1 MKVGT
6 LEIEMLANMA
16 RLQKDMNDAKRI
28 VGDAAQSIERYAAL
42 AKAAL
47 AGISVAGLVS
57 LAKSAID
64 AMDAIRDLSLATN
77 ISVED
82 LAGLGVAAKQS
93 GGDLNSI
100 AAAMNKLSVNIGK
113 DGERFKALGITA
125 KEPIEA
131 FKQLSDVFVNL
142 KDPQQR
148 AAVMAEA
155 LGKSW
160 MGAAPLL
167 AEGGAKIGEL
177 VEVGTRLSGVTK
189 QMTDEA
195 DAFNDKLVL
204 LGGTGGFATRMIGP
218 LLPLLNALADE
229 MLKAQDKSTSLG
241 QSFSPLLE
249 IGKALTVLFGNVAF
263 VFRGVGTE
271 IGGMAA
277 QIAAFASGDIKGG
290 LAIGRAMKEDAEK
303 ARAEFDAWE
312 KSIMSIGTAST
323 AAIAPVKGLSQEQQ
337 RASQA
342 AAAAAATFLGAQKAG
357 TDEITKLLAK
367 INGKESGLDP
377 SFYDDLQKLFGAY
390 KGGKLT
396 LEQYRDVVEKLTNQ
410 QPFVKA
416 GLEAEA
422 KALEHLNKLRA
433 EAQQQEVDAIDARN
447 SMIDGMTDGNAMLQ
461 AEIAEMLGAKNAQ
474 RELTLAREEALAI
487 RLALTDEDEASVIAL
502 YAQKRALL
510 EQKDAIQQSRSAFS
524 SWYDIIDGGFKAALQ
539 GAKSFGDYLK
549 NGLKNALYQLVAR
562 PFVIQ
567 LAATLTGSSASSV
580 AGALGGNG
588 GGIGSLLG
596 GLGSLSGIGGS
607 LAGGLT
613 SIGLGGAG
621 QFVGGLTGAISGPGL
636 TGAAGAGSSAAG
648 MLSAA
653 GPYIAAAM
661 AAYALYQ
668 RFARSGGGAK
678 EGGSFLGDFSSTG
691 TLLREDPR
699 RFYDSSVN
707 QMDPQMRGLAQGTA
721 TSYAAYVRAFG
732 GTARD
737 FTFGFGADTDPRGT
751 AQDRVSATAWD
762 RTAGRGVYMNQDR
775 NVGRNGQIPAELQL
789 ESQRALIAALQA
801 TEMPAAIKKLFEGV
815 DAMGLTA
822 DAANKLLS
830 TATEYAAAIDALK
843 ASIKGLTIDGLLAMQ
858 VQGETL
864 TQTFQRV
871 ASAFSNYE
879 NLFVP
884 ETERN
889 QKLFDALTDKLKE
902 QNALLP
908 ATREGYR
915 ALVDSLDLSDASQ
928 RALWQTL
935 IDAAGVADLYY
946 NSLTTVADVMTDTA
960 DVMTDTADTIARIT
974 SVAGEAS
981 DTFDAFGNA
990 MESANTV
997 VANIAQALD
1006 NLKNIA
1012 GFQGQNNATIAGIMQ
1027 GRAGYNYGAYL
1038 QGNVNTARTGYVNS
1052 LSGSVSDRIAGASG
1066 LRDSLSAQYQY
1077 QMQQLQQQQQTQ
1089 IAAQQT
1095 QIAAQRTLISQ
1106 AQQLGETFK
1115 SLGQYGR
1122 SLLVGSFSTLSPEA
1136 QLAAA
1141 GGEYQ
1146 SLLMRARGGDR
1157 NAASGL
1163 QSASQTYLQ
1172 QAQGFYG
1179 SAGQYAAIFS
1189 QVQGDLAAFS
1199 GLGDQQLEL
1208 AQSMSDSLET
1218 LTNTL
1223 TPEMIDL
1230 QDRFIAELE
1239 LLNSDAEA
1247 WAAEQRTIAS
1257 ENATIYRY
1265 LADNSAEVAR
1275 NTAGLRSDIQQLVA
1289 VLRPAPTP
1297 AGGNP
1302 VPMPAV
1308 AIRDLNGVIIGFT
1321 KAAGAMTD
1329 SVALGEAR
1337 QKVVA
1342 SNA

>member
-562 PFVIQ
+562 PFIIQ
-567 LAATLTGSSASSV
+567 LTASLTGASSQV
-580 AGALGGNG
+580 IASALGGSG
-588 GGIGSLLG
+588 GAAG
-596 GLGSLSGIGGS
+596 GLGSLFSGGGALGSLGALGSAFGNGATFGSSVGLGGTFANLGAGGGS
-607 LAGGLT
+607 LGF
-613 SIGLGGAG
+613 
-621 QFVGGLTGAISGPGL
+621 Q
-636 TGAAGAGSSAAG
+636 AGSVMG
-648 MLSAA
+648 AA
-653 GPYIAAAM
+653 GPYVAAAL
-661 AAYALYQ
+661 AAYQLYQ
-668 RFARSGGGAK
+668 TFRDKGENPKYRLGF
-678 EGGSFLGDFSSTG
+678 GSA
-691 TLLREDPR
+691 
-699 RFYDSSVN
+699 
-707 QMDPQMRGLAQGTA
+707 AQG
-721 TSYAAYVRAFG
+721 Y
-732 GTARD
+732 
-737 FTFGFGADTDPRGT
+737 
-751 AQDRVSATAWD
+751 
-762 RTAGRGVYMNQDR
+762 
-775 NVGRNGQIPAELQL
+775 
-789 ESQRALIAALQA
+789 
-801 TEMPAAIKKLFEGV
+801 
-815 DAMGLTA
+815 
-822 DAANKLLS
+822 
-830 TATEYAAAIDALK
+830 
-843 ASIKGLTIDGLLAMQ
+843 
-858 VQGETL
+858 
-864 TQTFQRV
+864 
-871 ASAFSNYE
+871 
-879 NLFVP
+879 
-884 ETERN
+884 
-889 QKLFDALTDKLKE
+889 
-902 QNALLP
+902 
-908 ATREGYR
+908 
-915 ALVDSLDLSDASQ
+915 
-928 RALWQTL
+928 
-935 IDAAGVADLYY
+935 
-946 NSLTTVADVMTDTA
+946 
-960 DVMTDTADTIARIT
+960 
-974 SVAGEAS
+974 AS
-981 DTFDAFGNA
+981 D
-990 MESANTV
+990 S
-997 VANIAQALD
+997 I
-1006 NLKNIA
+1006 
-1012 GFQGQNNATIAGIMQ
+1012 
-1027 GRAGYNYGAYL
+1027 
-1038 QGNVNTARTGYVNS
+1038 
-1052 LSGSVSDRIAGASG
+1052 
-1066 LRDSLSAQYQY
+1066 
-1077 QMQQLQQQQQTQ
+1077 
-1089 IAAQQT
+1089 
-1095 QIAAQRTLISQ
+1095 
-1106 AQQLGETFK
+1106 
-1115 SLGQYGR
+1115 
-1122 SLLVGSFSTLSPEA
+1122 
-1136 QLAAA
+1136 
-1141 GGEYQ
+1141 
-1146 SLLMRARGGDR
+1146 
-1157 NAASGL
+1157 
-1163 QSASQTYLQ
+1163 
-1172 QAQGFYG
+1172 
-1179 SAGQYAAIFS
+1179 
-1189 QVQGDLAAFS
+1189 
-1199 GLGDQQLEL
+1199 
-1208 AQSMSDSLET
+1208 
-1218 LTNTL
+1218 
-1223 TPEMIDL
+1223 
-1230 QDRFIAELE
+1230 
-1239 LLNSDAEA
+1239 
-1247 WAAEQRTIAS
+1247 
-1257 ENATIYRY
+1257 
-1265 LADNSAEVAR
+1265 
-1275 NTAGLRSDIQQLVA
+1275 
-1289 VLRPAPTP
+1289 
-1297 AGGNP
+1297 
-1302 VPMPAV
+1302 
-1308 AIRDLNGVIIGFT
+1308 
-1321 KAAGAMTD
+1321 
-1329 SVALGEAR
+1329 
-1337 QKVVA
+1337 
-1342 SNA
+1342 

>member
-47 AGISVAGLVS
+47 AGISVAGLTA

-64 AMDAIRDLSLATN
+64 AMDAIRDLSLATG
-77 ISVED
+77 ISVEQ
-82 LAGLGVAAKQS
+82 LAGLGVAAKQT

-100 AAAMNKLSVNIGK
+100 AGAMNKLSVNIGK
-113 DGERFKALGITA
+113 DGERFRALGITA
-125 KEPIEA
+125 KEPLEA

-249 IGKALTVLFGNVAF
+249 IGKAIAVLFGNVAF

-277 QIAAFASGDIKGG
+277 QIAAFASGNIKGG

-303 ARAEFDAWE
+303 ARASFDGWE
-312 KSIMSIGTAST
+312 KSIMSIGAAST

-447 SMIDGMTDGNAMLQ
+447 SMIDGMTGGNAMLQ

-510 EQKDAIQQSRSAFS
+510 EQKDAVQQSRSAFS

-549 NGLKNALYQLVAR
+549 NGLKNALYQLIAR

-567 LAATLTGSSASSV
+567 LAATLTGSSASTV
-580 AGALGGNG
+580 ASALGGNG

-653 GPYIAAAM
+653 GPYIAAAL
-661 AAYALYQ
+661 AAYQLFQTFRDKGENPRYRLGFGSAAQGYASDSIFGMQGFQYAQGNDAANQGFRNFQRGLGGLDTQIGGLLTPAQIAAAAGRLNGVTGREFSFPKGDPTASEQLSKEFLQIKYSAVFADLNSGISDAIKNFAGNSEELIKYIGEQVTAYQQLQTMLKEIDNTIAGLSNNGVEALTRTLQSLADNVTTAQEALADARELNDPTKEVAAQKALMDAILNRYNTESKLIQDLADQLASIQSGAFDFGQQMAQ
-668 RFARSGGGAK
+668 RISSVGGDLMRFQDVPGMSKIGRLVNSQTQSQLGRIATLQGQIGGESDPSRRLGLINSALSVVDQYVSTGQAEIRARYEALSRGQQDSVRLQQDALAKRIQGLQTELDLVSQMQGIADSARAAIKAISFSGQNPGSAFARYGMQ
-678 EGGSFLGDFSSTG
+678 GD
-691 TLLREDPR
+691 D
-699 RFYDSSVN
+699 
-707 QMDPQMRGLAQGTA
+707 
-721 TSYAAYVRAFG
+721 
-732 GTARD
+732 
-737 FTFGFGADTDPRGT
+737 
-751 AQDRVSATAWD
+751 
-762 RTAGRGVYMNQDR
+762 
-775 NVGRNGQIPAELQL
+775 
-789 ESQRALIAALQA
+789 IAALQNTFRNTTGNQRA
-801 TEMPAAIKKLFEGV
+801 GAANSLIQAIQGRLASAGDLYQRPSDEYLKAYNEAMVALSEVQGAAQS
-815 DAMGLTA
+815 DAERALELQSSIEALTLESNGLTQNLI
-822 DAANKLLS
+822 DY
-830 TATEYAAAIDALK
+830 TELMNDAL
-843 ASIKGLTIDGLLAMQ
+843 DQ
-858 VQGETL
+858 
-864 TQTFQRV
+864 F
-871 ASAFSNYE
+871 N
-879 NLFVP
+879 
-884 ETERN
+884 
-889 QKLFDALTDKLKE
+889 
-902 QNALLP
+902 
-908 ATREGYR
+908 
-915 ALVDSLDLSDASQ
+915 
-928 RALWQTL
+928 
-935 IDAAGVADLYY
+935 
-946 NSLTTVADVMTDTA
+946 
-960 DVMTDTADTIARIT
+960 
-974 SVAGEAS
+974 
-981 DTFDAFGNA
+981 
-990 MESANTV
+990 
-997 VANIAQALD
+997 AQALGFYTD
-1006 NLKNIA
+1006 LGQQGTDTYALLEATGQAQLDVATRGLTVAEAQRGLLTEIRNLLSSIND
-1012 GFQGQNNATIAGIMQ
+1012 GSGTATIGN
-1027 GRAGYNYGAYL
+1027 GRKPAIDGG
-1038 QGNVNTARTGYVNS
+1038 
-1052 LSGSVSDRIAGASG
+1052 
-1066 LRDSLSAQYQY
+1066 
-1077 QMQQLQQQQQTQ
+1077 
-1089 IAAQQT
+1089 
-1095 QIAAQRTLISQ
+1095 TLI
-1106 AQQLGETFK
+1106 LRID
-1115 SLGQYGR
+1115 GR
-1122 SLLVGSFSTLSPEA
+1122 DIEGVIVDTVRSNRRVINEA
-1136 QLAAA
+1136 L
-1141 GGEYQ
+1141 
-1146 SLLMRARGGDR
+1146 
-1157 NAASGL
+1157 
-1163 QSASQTYLQ
+1163 SQT
-1172 QAQGFYG
+1172 
-1179 SAGQYAAIFS
+1179 
-1189 QVQGDLAAFS
+1189 
-1199 GLGDQQLEL
+1199 
-1208 AQSMSDSLET
+1208 
-1218 LTNTL
+1218 
-1223 TPEMIDL
+1223 
-1230 QDRFIAELE
+1230 
-1239 LLNSDAEA
+1239 
-1247 WAAEQRTIAS
+1247 
-1257 ENATIYRY
+1257 
-1265 LADNSAEVAR
+1265 
-1275 NTAGLRSDIQQLVA
+1275 
-1289 VLRPAPTP
+1289 
-1297 AGGNP
+1297 
-1302 VPMPAV
+1302 
-1308 AIRDLNGVIIGFT
+1308 
-1321 KAAGAMTD
+1321 
-1329 SVALGEAR
+1329 
-1337 QKVVA
+1337 
-1342 SNA
+1342 

>member
-1 MKVGT
+1 M
-6 LEIEMLANMA
+6 
-16 RLQKDMNDAKRI
+16 
-28 VGDAAQSIERYAAL
+28 
-42 AKAAL
+42 
-47 AGISVAGLVS
+47 
-57 LAKSAID
+57 
-64 AMDAIRDLSLATN
+64 
-77 ISVED
+77 
-82 LAGLGVAAKQS
+82 
-93 GGDLNSI
+93 
-100 AAAMNKLSVNIGK
+100 
-113 DGERFKALGITA
+113 
-125 KEPIEA
+125 
-131 FKQLSDVFVNL
+131 
-142 KDPQQR
+142 
-148 AAVMAEA
+148 
-155 LGKSW
+155 
-160 MGAAPLL
+160 
-167 AEGGAKIGEL
+167 
-177 VEVGTRLSGVTK
+177 
-189 QMTDEA
+189 
-195 DAFNDKLVL
+195 
-204 LGGTGGFATRMIGP
+204 
-218 LLPLLNALADE
+218 
-229 MLKAQDKSTSLG
+229 
-241 QSFSPLLE
+241 
-249 IGKALTVLFGNVAF
+249 
-263 VFRGVGTE
+263 
-271 IGGMAA
+271 
-277 QIAAFASGDIKGG
+277 
-290 LAIGRAMKEDAEK
+290 
-303 ARAEFDAWE
+303 
-312 KSIMSIGTAST
+312 
-323 AAIAPVKGLSQEQQ
+323 
-337 RASQA
+337 
-342 AAAAAATFLGAQKAG
+342 
-357 TDEITKLLAK
+357 
-367 INGKESGLDP
+367 
-377 SFYDDLQKLFGAY
+377 
-390 KGGKLT
+390 
-396 LEQYRDVVEKLTNQ
+396 
-410 QPFVKA
+410 
-416 GLEAEA
+416 
-422 KALEHLNKLRA
+422 
-433 EAQQQEVDAIDARN
+433 
-447 SMIDGMTDGNAMLQ
+447 
-461 AEIAEMLGAKNAQ
+461 
-474 RELTLAREEALAI
+474 
-487 RLALTDEDEASVIAL
+487 
-502 YAQKRALL
+502 
-510 EQKDAIQQSRSAFS
+510 
-524 SWYDIIDGGFKAALQ
+524 
-539 GAKSFGDYLK
+539 
-549 NGLKNALYQLVAR
+549 
-562 PFVIQ
+562 
-567 LAATLTGSSASSV
+567 
-580 AGALGGNG
+580 
-588 GGIGSLLG
+588 
-596 GLGSLSGIGGS
+596 
-607 LAGGLT
+607 T

-908 ATREGYR
+908 APREGYR

-946 NSLTTVADVMTDTA
+946 NSLTTVA

-1052 LSGSVSDRIAGASG
+1052 LSGSV
-1066 LRDSLSAQYQY
+1066 
-1077 QMQQLQQQQQTQ
+1077 
-1089 IAAQQT
+1089 
-1095 QIAAQRTLISQ
+1095 
-1106 AQQLGETFK
+1106 
-1115 SLGQYGR
+1115 
-1122 SLLVGSFSTLSPEA
+1122 
-1136 QLAAA
+1136 
-1141 GGEYQ
+1141 
-1146 SLLMRARGGDR
+1146 
-1157 NAASGL
+1157 
-1163 QSASQTYLQ
+1163 
-1172 QAQGFYG
+1172 
-1179 SAGQYAAIFS
+1179 
-1189 QVQGDLAAFS
+1189 
-1199 GLGDQQLEL
+1199 
-1208 AQSMSDSLET
+1208 
-1218 LTNTL
+1218 
-1223 TPEMIDL
+1223 
-1230 QDRFIAELE
+1230 
-1239 LLNSDAEA
+1239 
-1247 WAAEQRTIAS
+1247 
-1257 ENATIYRY
+1257 
-1265 LADNSAEVAR
+1265 
-1275 NTAGLRSDIQQLVA
+1275 
-1289 VLRPAPTP
+1289 
-1297 AGGNP
+1297 
-1302 VPMPAV
+1302 
-1308 AIRDLNGVIIGFT
+1308 
-1321 KAAGAMTD
+1321 
-1329 SVALGEAR
+1329 
-1337 QKVVA
+1337 
-1342 SNA
+1342 